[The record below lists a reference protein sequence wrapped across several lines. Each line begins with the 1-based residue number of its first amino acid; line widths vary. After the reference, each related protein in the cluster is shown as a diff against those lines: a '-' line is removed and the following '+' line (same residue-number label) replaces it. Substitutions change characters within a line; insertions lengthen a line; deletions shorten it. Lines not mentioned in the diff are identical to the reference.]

1 MDWNGK
7 ALEDITINEFSYG
20 GMFLRMPWKDDIP
33 GEAVNAARQR
43 NQMAEGQRAMW
54 MDVGMEINNRDDWGH
69 IAIFDHPQNT
79 GFPTSWRVDNQLGIG
94 PTRAIAGDWHI
105 KKGFTEIIKHQLVAY
120 TGELNDLEM
129 RKLWDEYIGSASMY
143 SAASLWSIAQQ
154 EGLLA
159 KFLTPQEAVEAMT
172 VKEGFNVNVFA
183 SEPMIT
189 QPMAFCWDDKGRL
202 WVAENRDYENR
213 GAGFLYVVNSRIL
226 ILEDT
231 DRDGIADKM
240 KVFLEGI
247 PFPAAIAVGFD
258 GLYLGAPPNLLFV
271 PDKNQDDQADMED
284 IEVLLTG
291 WGIRDRHET
300 LNSLHWGPDGW
311 LYGLEGFAT
320 PSKIRRPQGKGT
332 LYGHKDT
339 FPNVLEGAGVDING
353 GVWRF
358 HPVKKRFEV
367 VAHGF
372 SNPWGIDY
380 DAK

>member
-1 MDWNGK
+1 MAAPIMQETQNWSFKEKDHKFFITLEWNGK
-7 ALEDITINEFSYG
+7 ALEDISINEFSYG
-20 GMFLRMPWKDDIP
+20 GMFLRMPWRDDIN

-54 MDVGMEINNRDDWGH
+54 MDVGMEIDGRDDWGH

-79 GFPTSWRVDNQLGIG
+79 GFPTAWRVDNQLGIG

-120 TGELNDLEM
+120 TGELNDIKM
-129 RKLWDEYIGSASMY
+129 RKLWDEYIGNASMY

-154 EGLLA
+154 EGMQA
-159 KFLTPQEAVEAMT
+159 KFLTPPEAVAAMT
-172 VKEGFNVNVFA
+172 VKDGYEVSVFA

-213 GAGFLYVVNSRIL
+213 GAGFSNDGNSRIL

-231 DRDGIADKM
+231 DRDGVADKR

-247 PFPAAIAVGFD
+247 PFPASAIAVGFD

-300 LNSLHWGPDGW
+300 IEQPALGP
-311 LYGLEGFAT
+311 
-320 PSKIRRPQGKGT
+320 
-332 LYGHKDT
+332 
-339 FPNVLEGAGVDING
+339 
-353 GVWRF
+353 
-358 HPVKKRFEV
+358 
-367 VAHGF
+367 
-372 SNPWGIDY
+372 
-380 DAK
+380 